1 MVKMS
6 NILKTVMKNISDT
19 KESYSTDIHSVEPVL
34 KLRCVGVFSML
45 KPGTVASGIAIG

>member
-19 KESYSTDIHSVEPVL
+19 KESYSTDIHSVKPVL